1 MQTIDPSLTQTSA
14 LRAPVIAPRG
24 RRGGRNGRA
33 AAVFMAPNLVMFTV
47 FVGIPI
53 IGGLALSFTTWDLT
67 GLPQWVGLANYKEMF
82 SDPLVGMA
90 VKTTLKFLVL
100 GVVPTVIISLGLAM
114 LINFQFRFVAVVR
127 SLYLI
132 PAAVS
137 FAASALI
144 WQFIFRPG
152 DQGLLDY
159 VLSLFGIP
167 GPGWLSSTTWALP
180 ALDIIT
186 IWLALPTA
194 TILYLAALQRIP
206 DSVIEAAMLDG
217 AGVVRRV
224 RHIIWPGVRYMTVL
238 VAIVALLAF
247 TNGSFDLV
255 NILTRGQPIYA
266 TQTLIYYIYYTAFT
280 NGQFGYAA
288 ALSVLQIAI
297 VGGLLLGLRLL
308 TRLVRR

>member
-1 MQTIDPSLTQTSA
+1 
-14 LRAPVIAPRG
+14 
-24 RRGGRNGRA
+24 
-33 AAVFMAPNLVMFTV
+33 MAPNLLMFTV

-53 IGGLALSFTTWDLT
+53 IGGLALSFTNWDLT
-67 GLPQWVGLANYKEMF
+67 GLPQWAGLANYKEMF

-114 LINFQFRFVAVVR
+114 LINFQFRFVGVVR

-152 DQGLLDY
+152 NQGLLDY

-217 AGVVRRV
+217 AGRDAACASHHLAGRAVYDRARRD
-224 RHIIWPGVRYMTVL
+224 RRAAGVHK
-238 VAIVALLAF
+238 
-247 TNGSFDLV
+247 
-255 NILTRGQPIYA
+255 
-266 TQTLIYYIYYTAFT
+266 
-280 NGQFGYAA
+280 
-288 ALSVLQIAI
+288 
-297 VGGLLLGLRLL
+297 
-308 TRLVRR
+308 RLVRPRQHPHPWSADLCHTDAHLLHLLHGVHQRPVRLRRCAVGAPDRDHRRTARRARGC

>member
-1 MQTIDPSLTQTSA
+1 MQTSLRPAPHASA
-14 LRAPVIAPRG
+14 PPLPAPR
-24 RRGGRNGRA
+24 RRRDRDGRA
-33 AAVFMAPNLVMFTV
+33 AAIFIGPNLLLFTV

-53 IGGLALSFTTWDLT
+53 VGGLALSFTNWDLS
-67 GLPQWVGLANYKEMF
+67 GLPRWAGLSNYTAMF

-90 VKTTLKFLVL
+90 VKTTLKFLL
-100 GVVPTVIISLGLAM
+100 FGVVPTVVISLGLAM
-114 LINFQFRFVAVVR
+114 LINFRFRFVSVVR

-152 DQGLLDY
+152 NQGMLDY

-167 GPGWLSSTTWALP
+167 GPGWLASTTWALP

-194 TILYLAALQRIP
+194 TVLYLAALQRIP
-206 DSVIEAAMLDG
+206 DSLIEAAMLDG
-217 AGVVRRV
+217 AGVWRRV
-224 RHIIWPGVRYMTVL
+224 RYIIWPGVRYMTVL

-280 NGQFGYAA
+280 NGEFGYAA
-288 ALSVLQIAI
+288 ALSVLQIAL
-297 VGGLLLGLRLL
+297 VGGLLLGLRML

>member
-1 MQTIDPSLTQTSA
+1 MLI
-14 LRAPVIAPRG
+14 G
-24 RRGGRNGRA
+24 
-33 AAVFMAPNLVMFTV
+33 PNLLLFTV

-53 IGGLALSFTTWDLT
+53 VGGLLLSLTRWDLT
-67 GLPQWVGLANYKEMF
+67 GLPHWIGLANYRTLVA
-82 SDPLVGMA
+82 DPLVGMA

-100 GVVPTVIISLGLAM
+100 GVFPTVVLSLGLAM
-114 LINFQFRFVAVVR
+114 LINFRFRFVAAVR
-127 SLYLI
+127 TLYLV

-152 DQGLLDY
+152 RQGLLDY
-159 VLSLFGIP
+159 LLSLLGIS
-167 GPGWLSSTTWALP
+167 GPDWLSSTTWSVP

-194 TILYLAALQRIP
+194 TVLYLAALQRIP
-206 DSVIEAAMLDG
+206 DSLIEAATLDG
-217 AGVVRRV
+217 AGPIRRV
-224 RHIIWPGVRYMTVL
+224 RHIIWPGVRYMTLL

-266 TQTLIYYIYYTAFT
+266 TQTLIYYIYYEAFT
-280 NGQFGYAA
+280 NGEFGYAA
-288 ALSVLQIAI
+288 ALSVLQIALI
-297 VGGLLLGLRLL
+297 GGILATLRLL
-308 TRLVRR
+308 SKLISR

>member
-1 MQTIDPSLTQTSA
+1 MQTTDHSLAQISPA
-14 LRAPVIAPRG
+14 SPPAAA
-24 RRGGRNGRA
+24 RRSRRDGRA
-33 AAVFMAPNLVMFTV
+33 AMVFIAPNLVLFTV

-53 IGGLALSFTTWDLT
+53 VGGLLLSFTNWDLT
-67 GLPQWVGLANYKEMF
+67 GLPQWAGLANYRAMF
-82 SDPLVGMA
+82 ADPLVGMA
-90 VKTTLKFLVL
+90 VKTTLTFLIL
-100 GVVPTVIISLGLAM
+100 GVVPTVVLSLGLAM
-114 LINFQFRFVAVVR
+114 LINVRFRFVAVVR

-152 DQGLLDY
+152 QQGLLDY
-159 VLSLFGIP
+159 LLSLVGIT
-167 GPGWLSSTTWALP
+167 GPDWLSSTTWALP

-206 DSVIEAAMLDG
+206 DSLIEAATLDG
-217 AGVVRRV
+217 AGLLRRV
-224 RHIIWPGVRYMTVL
+224 RYIIWPGVRYMTVL

-280 NGQFGYAA
+280 NGEFGYAA
-288 ALSVLQIAI
+288 ALSVLQIALI
-297 VGGLLLGLRLL
+297 GGLLLSLRLL
-308 TRLVRR
+308 TKLVRR

>member
-1 MQTIDPSLTQTSA
+1 
-14 LRAPVIAPRG
+14 
-24 RRGGRNGRA
+24 
-33 AAVFMAPNLVMFTV
+33 
-47 FVGIPI
+47 
-53 IGGLALSFTTWDLT
+53 
-67 GLPQWVGLANYKEMF
+67 
-82 SDPLVGMA
+82 MA
-90 VKTTLKFLVL
+90 VTTTLKFLFL

-114 LINFQFRFVAVVR
+114 LINFHFRFAALVR

-152 DQGLLDY
+152 NQGLLDY

-206 DSVIEAAMLDG
+206 DSVIEASLLDG
-217 AGVVRRV
+217 A
-224 RHIIWPGVRYMTVL
+224 
-238 VAIVALLAF
+238 A
-247 TNGSFDLV
+247 
-255 NILTRGQPIYA
+255 
-266 TQTLIYYIYYTAFT
+266 
-280 NGQFGYAA
+280 
-288 ALSVLQIAI
+288 
-297 VGGLLLGLRLL
+297 
-308 TRLVRR
+308 